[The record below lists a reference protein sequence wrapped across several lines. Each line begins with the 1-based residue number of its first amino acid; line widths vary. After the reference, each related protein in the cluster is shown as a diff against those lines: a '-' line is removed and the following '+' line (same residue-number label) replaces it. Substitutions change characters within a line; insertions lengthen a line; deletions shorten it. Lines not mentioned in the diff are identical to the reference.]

1 MHAHLP
7 CLGGCSMDLMAMC
20 TSSSGASGVM
30 PFVRFEFVR
39 SAFGSVVEVTIV
51 VVVKFRQ

>member
-1 MHAHLP
+1 
-7 CLGGCSMDLMAMC
+7 MDLMAMC
-20 TSSSGASGVM
+20 TSSSGASGVL